1 MLLQWSKDL
10 AVGHAIVDND
20 HQMLINIANDVAYA
34 FKSGAGDEA
43 VNRALKRLAQYVEMQ
58 FKREEAL
65 FMTSRYPHKDKHQQ
79 NHRNIEKLVR
89 DFQAAYGED
98 PAQANLVNF
107 LNFFKDWLVRHI
119 DRLDKGYVPYVQAA
133 EKHTGRPPAARTG
146 FV

>member
-10 AVGHAIVDND
+10 AVGHPIIDSD

-34 FKSGAGDEA
+34 HESGAGFEA

-65 FMTSRYPHKDKHQQ
+65 FLASRYPHKDRHQQ
-79 NHRNIEKLVR
+79 NHRNIEKLIC
-89 DFQAAYGED
+89 DFQVDYAQD
-98 PAQANLVNF
+98 PVRVNVAPF
-107 LNFFKDWLVRHI
+107 LDFFKDWLLWHI
-119 DRLDKGYVPYVQAA
+119 DKLDRGYAPHVQAA
-133 EKHTGRPPAARTG
+133 EKHTGYYVSARTG